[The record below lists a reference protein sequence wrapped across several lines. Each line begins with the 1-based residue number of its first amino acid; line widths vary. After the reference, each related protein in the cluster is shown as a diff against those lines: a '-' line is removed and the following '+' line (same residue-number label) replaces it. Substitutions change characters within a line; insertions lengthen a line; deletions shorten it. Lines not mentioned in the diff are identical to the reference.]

1 MMLQAD
7 PSSQALLNPEGP
19 VSKPRFQL
27 WSWELITRNEGE
39 LYLRRLRIVSCP
51 WFGIYIHWFEASD
64 DDSLHDHPWPFLSFI
79 LWGGYWEHTLGPDGS
94 LIKCWHPAG
103 AVRVCPAR
111 WLHRVEIDP
120 ERRPVTLVIRGTEVR
135 RWGFQTRAGWIPWPE
150 YKARR

>member
-1 MMLQAD
+1 MMFQAD
-7 PSSQALLNPEGP
+7 TGVQALLNPKGP
-19 VSKPRFQL
+19 VGKPRFRL

-39 LYLRRLRIVSCP
+39 LYLRRLRVVSCP

-79 LWGGYWEHTLGPDGS
+79 LSGGYWEHTPGPDGS

-120 ERRPVTLVIRGTEVR
+120 ECRPVTLVLRGTQVR
-135 RWGFQTRAGWIPWPE
+135 RWGFQTCAGWIPWPK

>member
-1 MMLQAD
+1 MMFQAD
-7 PSSQALLNPEGP
+7 TGVQALLNPKGP
-19 VSKPRFQL
+19 VGKPRFRF
-27 WSWELITRNEGE
+27 WSWESITRNEGE
-39 LYLRRLRIVSCP
+39 LYLRRLRVVSCP

-79 LWGGYWEHTLGPDGS
+79 LSGGYWEHTPGPDGS

-120 ERRPVTLVIRGTEVR
+120 ECRPVTLVLRGTQVR
-135 RWGFQTRAGWIPWPE
+135 RWGFQTRAGWIPWPK

>member
-19 VSKPRFQL
+19 VGKPRFQL

-79 LWGGYWEHTLGPDGS
+79 LWGGYWEHTPGPDGS

-111 WLHRVEIDP
+111 WLHRVEIDT
-120 ERRPVTLVIRGTEVR
+120 ERRPVTLVLRGPQVR